1 MVEASLQLAGALGPV
16 SDAAQRLAGDLNANS
31 DARFVAD
38 QCMKLVFPERAD
50 DQRFREAMLCS
61 SYEKIDAMW
70 RIIGGHDELDATT
83 PLGAFAFAETAAEI
97 GITLPEFEQ
106 VYRVGA
112 GLVWLCWYRHALE
125 RAALHD
131 VPVEDLIG
139 APTLLIHAYI
149 DRVFAPVY
157 ERYDAA
163 RAEHLGTSDH
173 RQQSILRQV
182 LSGTKP
188 LAEAETEQALGVR
201 LDGEHLAFVVRGDA
215 GVDPADLARRVK
227 SACGISDSLVYRHE
241 SAPVVWLSASSRFR
255 PLQLRRVREALEG
268 TGLPI
273 AIGEPSSGLQGLGAT
288 GRDALEA
295 SRLQQKL
302 GCQATPLLS
311 FADVRLE
318 ALFLSEPERARRF
331 VLDELGPLDSPDARM
346 RRLRDTALVWLT
358 AGSHVSAATQLNVH
372 EHTVRNRVA
381 QIEELLGRPLTGRR
395 TELLVALRLKRIL
408 DEEAPRAAAVGAA
421 RA

>member
-1 MVEASLQLAGALGPV
+1 MVAATLQLAGALGPV
-16 SDAAQRLAGDLNANS
+16 TDAAQRLAGDLDANS

-50 DQRFREAMLCS
+50 DVRFREAMLCS
-61 SYEKIDAMW
+61 SFEKIDAMW
-70 RIIGGHDELDATT
+70 RIIGGQSELEGTT

-125 RAALHD
+125 RAAMHD
-131 VPVEDLIG
+131 VPVEDLVG
-139 APTLLIHAYI
+139 APTLVIHAYI

-163 RAEHLGTSDH
+163 RAEHQGSSDH

-182 LSGTKP
+182 LAGTKSMG
-188 LAEAETEQALGVR
+188 EAETEQALGVR
-201 LDGEHLAFVVRGDA
+201 LDGEHLAFVVRGDRRL
-215 GVDPADLARRVK
+215 DPAALAVQIKRT
-227 SACGISDSLVYRHE
+227 CGISESLVYRHE
-241 SAPVVWLSASSRFR
+241 TAPVVWLSSPGRFK
-255 PLQLRRVREALEG
+255 PAQLRRVRDALAHAG
-268 TGLPI
+268 AHI
-273 AIGEPSSGLQGLGAT
+273 AMGEPCSGLNGLGAT

-302 GCQATPLLS
+302 GAEATPLLS
-311 FADVRLE
+311 FSDVRLE
-318 ALFLSEPERARRF
+318 SLFLSEPERARRF
-331 VLDELGPLDSPDARM
+331 VQDELGPLDSADGRM
-346 RRLRDTALVWLT
+346 RRLRDTALIWLT
-358 AGSHVSAATQLNVH
+358 AGSHVSAATQLGVH

-381 QIEELLGRPLTGRR
+381 QIEDLIGRPLASRR
-395 TELLVALRLKRIL
+395 TELLVALRLKKIL
-408 DEEAPRAAAVGAA
+408 DEDAPRARANGSA
-421 RA
+421 RG

>member
-1 MVEASLQLAGALGPV
+1 MVEASVQLAGALGPV
-16 SDAAQRLAGDLNANS
+16 TDAAQRLAGDLNANS

-50 DQRFREAMLCS
+50 DERFREAMLCS
-61 SYEKIDAMW
+61 SFEKIDAMW
-70 RIIGGHDELDATT
+70 RIIGGQNELEGTT

-125 RAALHD
+125 RAAMHD
-131 VPVEDLIG
+131 VPVADLVG

-163 RAEHLGTSDH
+163 RAEHQGSSDH
-173 RQQSILRQV
+173 RQQNILRQA
-182 LSGTKP
+182 LAGTK
-188 LAEAETEQALGVR
+188 AMGEAETEQALGVS
-201 LDGEHLAFVVRGDA
+201 LGGEHLAFVVRSDLR
-215 GVDPADLARRVK
+215 VDPTELARRIK
-227 SACGISDSLVYRHE
+227 SACGISESLVYRHE
-241 SAPVVWLSASSRFR
+241 SAPVVWLSSASRFK
-255 PLQLRRVREALEG
+255 PAQLRRVREALER
-268 TGLPI
+268 TGLHI
-273 AIGEPSSGLQGLGAT
+273 AMGEPSSGLSGLGAT

-302 GCQATPLLS
+302 GCEATPLLS

-358 AGSHVSAATQLNVH
+358 AGSHVSAATQLGVH

-381 QIEELLGRPLTGRR
+381 QIEELLGRPLAGRR

-408 DEEAPRAAAVGAA
+408 DDEAPRAATNGAA

>member
-16 SDAAQRLAGDLNANS
+16 TDAAQRLAGDLNANS

-50 DQRFREAMLCS
+50 DDRFREAMLCS
-61 SYEKIDAMW
+61 SFEKIDAMW
-70 RIIGGHDELDATT
+70 RIIGGHDELEMTT

-125 RAALHD
+125 RAAMHD
-131 VPVEDLIG
+131 VPVADLIG

-163 RAEHLGTSDH
+163 RTEHMGNSDH

-182 LSGTKP
+182 LAGTK
-188 LAEAETEQALGVR
+188 AMGEAETEQALGVS
-201 LDGEHLAFVVRGDA
+201 LDGEHIAFVIRGDRR
-215 GVDPADLARRVK
+215 VDPTELAVRIKR
-227 SACGISDSLVYRHE
+227 SCGISDTLVYRHD
-241 SAPVVWLSASSRFR
+241 SAPVVWLSSPGRFK
-255 PLQLRRVREALEG
+255 PTQLRRVREALERAG
-268 TGLPI
+268 AQI
-273 AIGEPSSGLQGLGAT
+273 AMGEPSAGLAGLGAT
-288 GRDALEA
+288 GRDAMEA

-302 GCQATPLLS
+302 GTEATPLLS

-318 ALFLSEPERARRF
+318 SLFLSEPERARRF
-331 VLDELGPLDSPDARM
+331 VQDELGPLDSADARM

-358 AGSHVSAATQLNVH
+358 AGSHVSAATQLGVH

-381 QIEELLGRPLTGRR
+381 QIEELLGRPLAGRR

-408 DEEAPRAAAVGAA
+408 DDDAPRVAATGSP